1 MCLIPQLT
9 KPCLSSSLPPNLPS
23 APTGNIPGVPSN
35 LPNVPVSLPVPSA
48 PVEEAIHV
56 PQNAL
61 EAILHSITSL
71 MDGNRHQQQH
81 NNRPRGLFNLP
92 QLPPAGLPLPLRAL
106 SNLLGV
112 LPHPDLSGVLRM
124 LPPNPLLNLV
134 RGLPLGLQEE

>member
-1 MCLIPQLT
+1 M
-9 KPCLSSSLPPNLPS
+9 SSLSALPPFPS
-23 APTGNIPGVPSN
+23 PLLAGNIPGVPSN
-35 LPNVPVSLPVPSA
+35 LPNVLPGPLPVPSGPA
-48 PVEEAIHV
+48 FRAQQEEEIHV

-71 MDGNRHQQQH
+71 MDGNRQHQQH

-112 LPHPDLSGVLRM
+112 LPHPNLSGVLRM